1 VSRQNF
7 GSSDE
12 EAAVANAPCVNY
24 VALKARVS
32 AMRQHQRLYAERMRL
47 ARERTAELLRRLR
60 AQGALPAWGAATCRP
75 DEAESGDDV
84 QHLVSYREEGR

>member
-1 VSRQNF
+1 MTNN
-7 GSSDE
+7 GCLT
-12 EAAVANAPCVNY
+12 EAA
-24 VALKARVS
+24 LQARVA
-32 AMRQHQRLYAERMRL
+32 AMRQHQRIYAERMRL

-75 DEAESGDDV
+75 DEAESGSAV

>member
-1 VSRQNF
+1 MTNYGCST
-7 GSSDE
+7 
-12 EAAVANAPCVNY
+12 EAALQAH
-24 VALKARVS
+24 VS
-32 AMRQHQRLYAERMRL
+32 AMRRHQRLYTERMRL

-75 DEAESGDDV
+75 DEAESGSNV